1 MICKKIYNKKSG
13 EFMSEIKEEN
23 NRSLFGFIVYF
34 IIKINKDDIFALS
47 AQLAYYLMLSFFPFL
62 IFLMTLIGFSNLDSM
77 EVIGGLRNILPST
90 VFQLV
95 SSTIV
100 EIIETQ
106 STGLLGASI
115 LLVIWASSSAF
126 RAVIKGLNKA
136 YGIKENRHFIKRA
149 FIAIICT
156 FSLAFV
162 IILTLIML
170 VFGTL
175 IGDLLVTYL
184 PFENLIERVWNILR
198 YIVVIIVMICTFAA
212 IYRYTP
218 SKRIHWKNTF
228 PGAIVCTIGWL
239 AVSVGFAFY
248 INNFGNYSKLYGSL
262 GAVIVLI
269 TWLYLTSM
277 LVIIGGEVNSVLV
290 IRRNN
295 LRIK

>member
-1 MICKKIYNKKSG
+1 
-13 EFMSEIKEEN
+13 MSENKEET
-23 NRSLFGFIVYF
+23 SKSIFGFIVYF

-47 AQLAYYLMLSFFPFL
+47 AQLAYYLILSFFPFL
-62 IFLMTLIGFSNLDSM
+62 IFLMTLIGFSELDSM
-77 EVIGGLRNILPST
+77 EVVGGLRSILPST
-90 VFQLV
+90 VYHLV
-95 SSTIV
+95 YSTVV
-100 EIIETQ
+100 EILETQ
-106 STGLLGASI
+106 STGLLGTSI
-115 LLVIWASSSAF
+115 LLVIWSSSSAF

-136 YGIKENRHFIKRA
+136 YGIKENRTFIKRA
-149 FIAIICT
+149 FIAIMCT
-156 FSLAFV
+156 FALVFV

-170 VFGTL
+170 VFGKL
-175 IGDLLVTYL
+175 IGDLLVLYL
-184 PFENLIERVWNILR
+184 PFESVIEQIWNLLR
-198 YIVVIIVMICTFAA
+198 YVVVIIVMICVFAA

-228 PGAIVCTIGWL
+228 PGAVVCTLGWL

-248 INNFGNYSKLYGSL
+248 INNFGNYSRLYGSL

>member
-1 MICKKIYNKKSG
+1 
-13 EFMSEIKEEN
+13 MSEIREEK
-23 NRSLFGFIVYF
+23 SKSILGFIIYF

-47 AQLAYYLMLSFFPFL
+47 AQLAYYLILSFFPFL
-62 IFLMTLIGFSNLDSM
+62 IFLMTVIGFSELDSM
-77 EVIGGLRNILPST
+77 EVVGSLRNILPSN
-90 VFQLV
+90 VYHLV
-95 SSTIV
+95 YSTIV

-115 LLVIWASSSAF
+115 LLVIWSSSSAF

-136 YGIKENRHFIKRA
+136 YGIKEDRTFIKRA
-149 FIAIICT
+149 FIAILCT
-156 FSLAFV
+156 FALVFV

-170 VFGTL
+170 VFGKL
-175 IGDLLVTYL
+175 IGELLVLYL
-184 PFENLIERVWNILR
+184 PFESIIERVWNLLR
-198 YIVVIIVMICTFAA
+198 YVIVIIVMICVFAA

-228 PGAIVCTIGWL
+228 PGAIVCTLGWL
-239 AVSVGFAFY
+239 TVSVGFAFY
-248 INNFGNYSKLYGSL
+248 INNFSNYSKLYGSL

-269 TWLYLTSM
+269 TWLYITSM

-295 LRIK
+295 LGIK